1 MVDVTFSVASAK
13 DIYNGPGHDFGLLNN
28 TNTSYNAGINLSP
41 KPAGG
46 VRRQLRLR
54 EVQLAAELRERQP
67 GPGSDYGSWTDP
79 NRVWNLTNGEKV
91 NNFDLYLDLKKAIE
105 HTDIRVTYDYS
116 DSDNGFTFGG
126 PRITELSQNVALT
139 PGDTK
144 PCAAG
149 VTSCFIPLPNVTNKW
164 QRFAVDLKYF
174 FTQKV
179 GVGLGYWYE
188 KFDVTDFATIDLPG
202 QPGMPRIDY
211 LGEISTGYGNRPY
224 KGNTGFVR
232 LLYTF

>member
-1 MVDVTFSVASAK
+1 MGFGANYGYEKFSSLQNSA
-13 DIYNGPGHDFGLLNN
+13 
-28 TNTSYNAGINLSP
+28 NANP
-41 KPAGG
+41 
-46 VRRQLRLR
+46 
-54 EVQLAAELRERQP
+54 
-67 GPGSDYGSWTDP
+67 PGSDYGSWTDP

-91 NNFDLYLDLKKAIE
+91 NNFDLYLDLKKAIQ

-116 DSDNGFTFGG
+116 DSDNGFLFGG
-126 PRITELSQNVALT
+126 PRITELTNNVALT

-149 VTSCFIPLPNVTNKW
+149 VNSCFLPLPDVTNKW

-179 GVGLGYWYE
+179 GFGLGYWYE
-188 KFDVTDFATIDLPG
+188 KFAVSDFATMDLPG
-202 QPGMPRIDY
+202 QPGVPRIDN

-224 KGNTGFVR
+224 TGSTGFIR
-232 LLYTF
+232 LLYSF